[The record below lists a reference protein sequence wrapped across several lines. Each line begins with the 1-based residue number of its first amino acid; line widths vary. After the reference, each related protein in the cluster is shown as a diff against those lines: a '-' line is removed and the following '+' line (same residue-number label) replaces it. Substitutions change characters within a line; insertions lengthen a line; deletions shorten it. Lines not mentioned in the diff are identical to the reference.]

1 MKQRNRKPAY
11 QRRAHAEKS
20 GILIRWAIVCV
31 SLALCVC
38 VGAGVILHM
47 QAAKSDALPT
57 IPQPPPE
64 SASVAPPQPVVTTLH
79 FSASG
84 DDLIHDGLYLQAK
97 KRGGDVYDF
106 TALYENVADFY
117 KSFDINWINQE
128 TLVSDEI
135 APSGYPTF
143 CSPTAVAQTLY
154 NIGFRVFAL
163 SNNHSYDKGATGLA
177 STLNFWRSMPQDTV
191 FTGLYAGEADYDNIT
206 IQEVNGVKIAY
217 LPYTELTNGIPT
229 PQDAVANI
237 IYTSDLAVIERQIK
251 LARTLA
257 DVVIPCVHMGT
268 ENSHEVNDA
277 QRTLGQQMADWG
289 ADIIIGTH
297 PHVVQ
302 PVEYFTAAE
311 SGKSV
316 PMFMSLGNFVSTQN
330 QIDNLIGVVATFDIT
345 KTTMPD
351 GVSQT
356 VIDNLH
362 AVPIVMHYDANYKNA
377 RVYLLRDYTDELAA
391 QHGNP
396 NMSLTYIHTM
406 LAENMNAE
414 LLSLS

>member
-1 MKQRNRKPAY
+1 MKQHRKTRY
-11 QRRAHAEKS
+11 QRQARAEKS
-20 GILIRWAIVCV
+20 NILIRWAIACV
-31 SLALCVC
+31 SVALCIC
-38 VGAGVILHM
+38 IGAAFVLHM
-47 QAAKSDALPT
+47 QAAKTPPITPVLS
-57 IPQPPPE
+57 PPE
-64 SASVAPPQPVVTTLH
+64 SVSVALPQPVVTRLR

-97 KRGGDVYDF
+97 KRGGGEVYDF

-117 KSFDINWINQE
+117 KQFDINWINQE
-128 TLVSDEI
+128 TLISNDI
-135 APSGYPTF
+135 PPSGYPTF
-143 CSPTAVAQTLY
+143 CSPGAVAQTLY

-163 SNNHSYDKGATGLA
+163 SNNHSYDKGAAGIS

-229 PQDAVANI
+229 PQDAQANI
-237 IYTSDLAVIERQIK
+237 IYTSDSAVVERQIK
-251 LARTLA
+251 LARTMA

-277 QRTLGQQMADWG
+277 QRTLAQQMADWG

-311 SGKSV
+311 TGKQV

-330 QIDNLIGVVATFDIT
+330 QIDNLIGIIGTFDIV
-345 KTTMPD
+345 KTVEPD

-356 VIDNLH
+356 VIENLH
-362 AVPIVMHYDANYKNA
+362 TVPIVMHYDANYTNA

-391 QHGNP
+391 RHGNP
-396 NMSLTYIHTM
+396 NMSLAYIHSM
-406 LAENMNAE
+406 LAENMGTE
-414 LLSLS
+414 ILSME